1 MHLFRSSLVMLL
13 LLTLIT
19 GLAYPLLV
27 TGLANLIFPW
37 QANGSLVY
45 QDNKLIGSE
54 LIGQQFTRDDYFKS
68 RPSMTSEMPYNSMA
82 SSASQLATSNPLLL
96 NEITKRIQTWKKTT
110 DNQHVVPVDL
120 VTASGSGLD
129 PHISLQATYYQ
140 IENIAYSRQ
149 LTKNEIEQL
158 IKNNT
163 TSPLL
168 SFMGEPVV
176 NVFMLNQALDKLSAE
191 KQQKVSTQ

>member
-37 QANGSLVY
+37 QANGSRIY

-68 RPSMTSEMPYNSMA
+68 RPSMTSEKPYNGMA
-82 SSASQLATSNPLLL
+82 SGASQLASSNPLLL
-96 NEITKRIQTWKKTT
+96 NEVTKRVQTWQKEV
-110 DNQHVVPVDL
+110 DNHQAVPVDL

-129 PHISLQATYYQ
+129 PHISLQAAYYQ

-158 IKNNT
+158 IKDNT
-163 TSPLL
+163 TSPLMP
-168 SFMGEPVV
+168 FMGEPVV

>member
-1 MHLFRSSLVMLL
+1 MPLFRSSLVMLL

-37 QANGSLVY
+37 QAKGSLIY
-45 QDNKLIGSE
+45 QDDTLIGSE
-54 LIGQQFTRDDYFKS
+54 LIGQQFNRTDYFKS
-68 RPSMTSEMPYNSMA
+68 RPSMTTERPYNSMA
-82 SSASQLATSNPLLL
+82 SGASQLAVSNPLLL
-96 NEITKRIQTWKKTT
+96 NEVVKRVQIWQK
-110 DNQHVVPVDL
+110 NVGNHHIVPVDL

-129 PHISLQATYYQ
+129 PHISLQAAYYQ
-140 IENIAYSRQ
+140 VENIAQLRQ
-149 LTKNEIEQL
+149 LSKNELEQL

-163 TSPLL
+163 ISPLM

-191 KQQKVSTQ
+191 KQQKASIQ

>member
-27 TGLANLIFPW
+27 TGLANVFFPW
-37 QANGSLVY
+37 QANGSLIY
-45 QDNKLIGSE
+45 QDNKLIGST
-54 LIGQQFTRDDYFKS
+54 LIGQQFYRSDYFHG
-68 RPSMTSEMPYNSMA
+68 RPSMTAETPYNSMA
-82 SSASQLATSNPLLL
+82 SGASQLAPSNPVLL
-96 NEITKRIQTWKKTT
+96 NTVAQRVQVWQKRVNNHQAI
-110 DNQHVVPVDL
+110 PVDL

-129 PHISLQATYYQ
+129 PHISLQA
-140 IENIAYSRQ
+140 AYFQADIVAHQRQ
-149 LTKNEIEQL
+149 FTQNEINQL

-163 TSPLL
+163 LSPFI

-176 NVFMLNQALDKLSAE
+176 NVFTLNQAIDKLTIE
-191 KQQKVSTQ
+191 KQKPMSE

>member
-45 QDNKLIGSE
+45 QENKLIGSE
-54 LIGQQFTRDDYFKS
+54 LIGQQFTRNDYFKS
-68 RPSMTSEMPYNSMA
+68 RPSMTSEMRYNSLA
-82 SSASQLATSNPLLL
+82 SGASQLAPSNPLLL
-96 NEITKRIQTWKKTT
+96 NEITKRIQTWQKVVN
-110 DNQHVVPVDL
+110 NQNTIPVDL

-129 PHISLQATYYQ
+129 PHISLKAAYYQ
-140 IENIAYSRQ
+140 SENIAHFRQ

-158 IKNNT
+158 IKDHT
-163 TSPLL
+163 TFPLM

>member
-19 GLAYPLLV
+19 RLAYPLLV

-54 LIGQQFTRDDYFKS
+54 FIGQQFTRDDYFKS

-82 SSASQLATSNPLLL
+82 SGASQLASSNPLLL
-96 NEITKRIQTWKKTT
+96 NEVTKRVQMWQKAV
-110 DNQHVVPVDL
+110 DNDQAVPVDL

-129 PHISLQATYYQ
+129 PHISLQAAYYQ
-140 IENIAYSRQ
+140 VENIAHSRQ
-149 LTKNEIEQL
+149 LTKDEIKQL
-158 IKNNT
+158 IKENT
-163 TSPLL
+163 TTPLI
-168 SFMGEPVV
+168 SFLGEPVI
-176 NVFMLNQALDKLSAE
+176 NVFKLNQALDRLSAE
-191 KQQKVSTQ
+191 KHKRVSVQ

>member
-37 QANGSLVY
+37 QANGSRIY

-54 LIGQQFTRDDYFKS
+54 LIGQQFTRNDYFKS
-68 RPSMTSEMPYNSMA
+68 RPSVTSEMPYNSMA
-82 SSASQLATSNPLLL
+82 SGASQLASSNPLLL
-96 NEITKRIQTWKKTT
+96 NEVTKRVQMWQKAV
-110 DNQHVVPVDL
+110 DNDQVVPVDL

-129 PHISLQATYYQ
+129 PHISLQAAYYQ
-140 IENIAYSRQ
+140 VENIAYSRQ
-149 LTKNEIEQL
+149 LTKDEIKQL
-158 IKNNT
+158 IKENT
-163 TSPLL
+163 TTPLI
-168 SFMGEPVV
+168 SFLGEPVI
-176 NVFMLNQALDKLSAE
+176 NVFKLNQALDRLSAE
-191 KQQKVSTQ
+191 KHKRVSVQ

>member
-54 LIGQQFTRDDYFKS
+54 FIGQQFTRDDYFKS

-82 SSASQLATSNPLLL
+82 SGASQLASSNPLLL
-96 NEITKRIQTWKKTT
+96 NEVTKRVQMWQKAV
-110 DNQHVVPVDL
+110 DNDQAVPVDL

-129 PHISLQATYYQ
+129 PHISLQAAYYQ
-140 IENIAYSRQ
+140 VENIAHSRQ
-149 LTKNEIEQL
+149 LTKDEIKQL
-158 IKNNT
+158 IKENT
-163 TSPLL
+163 TTPLI
-168 SFMGEPVV
+168 SFLGKPVI
-176 NVFMLNQALDKLSAE
+176 NVFKLNQALDRLSAE
-191 KQQKVSTQ
+191 KHKRVSVQ

>member
-1 MHLFRSSLVMLL
+1 MPLFRSSLVMLL

-37 QANGSLVY
+37 QAKGSLIY
-45 QDNKLIGSE
+45 KDNTLIGSE
-54 LIGQQFTRDDYFKS
+54 LIGQQFNRADYFKS
-68 RPSMTSEMPYNSMA
+68 RPSMTTEMPYNSMA
-82 SSASQLATSNPLLL
+82 SGASQLATSNPLLL
-96 NEITKRIQTWKKTT
+96 NEVVKRVQTWQK
-110 DNQHVVPVDL
+110 NVGNHHIVPVDL

-129 PHISLQATYYQ
+129 PHISLQAAYYQ
-140 IENIAYSRQ
+140 VENIAQLRQ
-149 LTKNEIEQL
+149 LPKNEIEQL

-163 TSPLL
+163 ISPLM

-191 KQQKVSTQ
+191 IQQKASIQ

>member
-54 LIGQQFTRDDYFKS
+54 FIGQQFTRDDYFKS

-82 SSASQLATSNPLLL
+82 SGASQLASSNPLLL
-96 NEITKRIQTWKKTT
+96 NEVTKRVQMWQKAV
-110 DNQHVVPVDL
+110 DNDQAVPVDL

-129 PHISLQATYYQ
+129 PHISLQAAYYQ
-140 IENIAYSRQ
+140 VENIAHSRQ
-149 LTKNEIEQL
+149 LTKDEIKQL
-158 IKNNT
+158 IKENT
-163 TSPLL
+163 TTPLI
-168 SFMGEPVV
+168 SFLGEPVI
-176 NVFMLNQALDKLSAE
+176 NVFKLNQALDRLSPE
-191 KQQKVSTQ
+191 KHKRVSVQ

>member
-37 QANGSLVY
+37 QANGSRIY

-54 LIGQQFTRDDYFKS
+54 LIGQQFTRNDYFKS
-68 RPSMTSEMPYNSMA
+68 RPSVTSEMPYNSMA
-82 SSASQLATSNPLLL
+82 SGASQLASSNPLLL
-96 NEITKRIQTWKKTT
+96 NEVTKRVQMWQKAV
-110 DNQHVVPVDL
+110 DNDQVVPVDL

-129 PHISLQATYYQ
+129 PHISLQAAYYQ
-140 IENIAYSRQ
+140 VENIAYSRQ
-149 LTKNEIEQL
+149 LTKDEIKQL
-158 IKNNT
+158 IKENT
-163 TSPLL
+163 TTPLI
-168 SFMGEPVV
+168 SFLGEPVI
-176 NVFMLNQALDKLSAE
+176 NVFKLNQALDRLSVE
-191 KQQKVSTQ
+191 KHKRVSVQ

>member
-54 LIGQQFTRDDYFKS
+54 FIGQQFTRNDYFKS

-82 SSASQLATSNPLLL
+82 SGASQLASSNPLLL
-96 NEITKRIQTWKKTT
+96 NEVTKRVQMWQKAV
-110 DNQHVVPVDL
+110 DNDQAVPVDL

-129 PHISLQATYYQ
+129 PHISLQAAYYQ
-140 IENIAYSRQ
+140 VENIAHSRQ
-149 LTKNEIEQL
+149 LTKDEIKQL
-158 IKNNT
+158 IKENT
-163 TSPLL
+163 TTPLI
-168 SFMGEPVV
+168 SFLGEPVI
-176 NVFMLNQALDKLSAE
+176 NVFKLNQALDRLSAE
-191 KQQKVSTQ
+191 KHKRVSVQ

>member
-37 QANGSLVY
+37 QANGSRIY

-68 RPSMTSEMPYNSMA
+68 RPSMTSEKPYNGMA
-82 SSASQLATSNPLLL
+82 SGASQLASSNPLLL
-96 NEITKRIQTWKKTT
+96 NEVTKRVQTWQKAI
-110 DNQHVVPVDL
+110 DNYQAVPVDL

-129 PHISLQATYYQ
+129 PHISLQAAYYQ

-158 IKNNT
+158 IKDNT
-163 TSPLL
+163 TSPLIP
-168 SFMGEPVV
+168 FMGEPVV
-176 NVFMLNQALDKLSAE
+176 NVFKLNQALDRLSAE
-191 KQQKVSTQ
+191 KHKRVSVQ